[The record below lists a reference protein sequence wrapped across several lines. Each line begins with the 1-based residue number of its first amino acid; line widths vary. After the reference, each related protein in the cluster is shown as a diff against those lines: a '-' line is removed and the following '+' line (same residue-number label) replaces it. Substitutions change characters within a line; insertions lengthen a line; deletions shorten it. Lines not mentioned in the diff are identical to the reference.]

1 MKIQALKTP
10 IVEPGADL
18 WPMIKSAIQTQIG
31 DLPENSVLA
40 LSSKI
45 ISYSQNRL
53 VAKTAADLADQN
65 VLLAHKQALVRS
77 EAEFYLEPSD
87 SKYQL
92 MFTLKNGNLAVFAGI
107 DESNAG
113 DNFVLWPEKL
123 PEFLA
128 DLWQK
133 IRAEFKVQNFGL
145 VVTDSK
151 TYPLRWGVTGTCL
164 GHCGFAALHDCRGQK
179 DLFGRKMQ
187 MEQVNVAEAVAVAA
201 VLEMGEV
208 AEQTP
213 LALVS
218 NISPITFQDH
228 SPTTA
233 ELAALKIEP
242 QDDFFEPMLNKV
254 IWKKGGSG
262 ISS

>member
-1 MKIQALKTP
+1 MTIQALKTP
-10 IVEPGADL
+10 IVKPGADL
-18 WPMIKSAIQTQIG
+18 WPIIRTAIQDQIG
-31 DLPENSVLA
+31 QLTEKSVLA
-40 LSSKI
+40 ISSKI

-53 VAKTAADLADQN
+53 VVKTAADLADPK
-65 VLLAHKQALVRS
+65 VLLAHKQALVKS
-77 EAEFYLEPSD
+77 EAEFYLEPAA

-113 DNFVLWPEKL
+113 DSFVLWPEKL

-133 IRAEFKVQNFGL
+133 IKTEFKVQNLGL

-164 GHCGFAALHDCRGQK
+164 GHCGFVALDDCRGQK
-179 DLFGRKMQ
+179 DLFGRAMQ

-213 LALVS
+213 LAVIS
-218 NISPITFQDH
+218 DISPITFQDH
-228 SPTTA
+228 SPTPD
-233 ELAALKIEP
+233 ELAALKIDP

-254 IWKKGGSG
+254 NWKKGGS
-262 ISS
+262 